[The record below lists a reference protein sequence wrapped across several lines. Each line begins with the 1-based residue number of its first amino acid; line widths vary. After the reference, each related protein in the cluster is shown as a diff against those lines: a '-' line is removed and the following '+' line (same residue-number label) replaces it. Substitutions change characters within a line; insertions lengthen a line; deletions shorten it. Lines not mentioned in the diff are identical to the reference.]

1 MINIKD
7 LKTGQ
12 VLLLVKRKYEKGI
25 HVKESDEFTKVEIAK
40 VGRRYVTLKND
51 VSSPTFDSQKD
62 FKIGNG
68 YKTMN
73 YELYLSEKDY
83 FNELQRSELLK
94 EIKEFFNYLNYSRH
108 LNMSLEDLE
117 VIKKII
123 EKY

>member
-7 LKTGQ
+7 LKVNQ

-25 HVKESDEFTKVEIAK
+25 HVKESDEFTEVEIAK
-40 VGRRYVTLKND
+40 VGRRYITIKNN
-51 VSSPTFDSQKD
+51 VSSPVFDSQKD
-62 FKIGNG
+62 FKIDNG
-68 YKTMN
+68 YETMK
-73 YELYLSEKDY
+73 YELYLSEEDY

-117 VIKKII
+117 IIKKII
-123 EKY
+123 

>member
-7 LKTGQ
+7 LKVNQ

-25 HVKESDEFTKVEIAK
+25 HVKESDEFTKVEIET
-40 VGRRYVTLKND
+40 VGSRYITIKNN
-51 VSSPTFDSQKD
+51 VSSPVFDSKKD
-62 FKIGNG
+62 FKIDNG
-68 YKTMN
+68 YKTMK
-73 YELYLSEKDY
+73 YELYLSEEDY

-94 EIKEFFNYLNYSRH
+94 EIKEFFDYLNCSQK
-108 LNMSLEDLE
+108 LNMSLKDLE

>member
-12 VLLLVKRKYEKGI
+12 VLLLVKRRFEKGM
-25 HVKESDEFTKVEIAK
+25 HVKESDEFTEVEIVK
-40 VGRRYVTLKND
+40 VGRRYMKIENNIYSLI
-51 VSSPTFDSQKD
+51 FDSQKD
-62 FKIGNG
+62 FKIDNG
-68 YKTMN
+68 YKTMK
-73 YELYLSEKDY
+73 YELYLSEEDY

-117 VIKKII
+117 IIKKII